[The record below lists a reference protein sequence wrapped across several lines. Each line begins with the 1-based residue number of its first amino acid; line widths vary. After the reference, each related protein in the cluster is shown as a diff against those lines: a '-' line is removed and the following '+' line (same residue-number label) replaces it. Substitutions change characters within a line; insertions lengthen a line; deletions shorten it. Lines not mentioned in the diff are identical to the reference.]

1 MTLAMDT
8 VSTVP
13 HDVPPRAM
21 TRETPMLGCVLVVED
36 DPAIATVVEE
46 TLTAEG
52 YEVVCTGAVG
62 ALRLAR
68 ELHPDVILLD
78 YVMPGMDG
86 AEISRRLRADRATA
100 AIPLILMSA
109 CPPAARPRIPVD
121 AELPKPFDLEA
132 MSTVVAQWKDTRS
145 PHEQRLPP

>member
-1 MTLAMDT
+1 MTLAMHK
-8 VSTVP
+8 VSTAP
-13 HDVPPRAM
+13 HDAPPRVM
-21 TRETPMLGCVLVVED
+21 TREVSVLKGCILVVED

-78 YVMPGMDG
+78 YAMPGMDG
-86 AEISRRLRADRATA
+86 AELSRRLRADPTTA
-100 AIPLILMSA
+100 AIPFQAVRSGGAVDGRGALEGHPVSA
-109 CPPAARPRIPVD
+109 RAAAAALRAVAAVGLPGPRPR
-121 AELPKPFDLEA
+121 AG
-132 MSTVVAQWKDTRS
+132 
-145 PHEQRLPP
+145 

>member
-1 MTLAMDT
+1 
-8 VSTVP
+8 
-13 HDVPPRAM
+13 M
-21 TRETPMLGCVLVVED
+21 TREVPMLGCILVVED
-36 DPAIATVVEE
+36 DPASATVVEE

-52 YEVVCTGAVG
+52 YEVVCTGAWG

-78 YVMPGMDG
+78 YAMPGMDG

-109 CPPAARPRIPVD
+109 CPPAARPRLPVD
-121 AELPKPFDLEA
+121 AELLKPFDLEA
-132 MSTVVAQWKDTRS
+132 MSAVVARWTDTMS
-145 PHEQRLPP
+145 PHE